1 MYCCRVAALNEFMQ
15 WLSWMFLKDNCTG
28 GGCTESRPLALYVV
42 HSTCAWLLTG
52 IFNCSEL
59 TLQSG
64 FFLPESGK
72 NNERKGGRSRSHTRS
87 KSRSSSKSRSR
98 RKRSQSK
105 HRWEFLLSYL
115 NFFGFVFTVIKI
127 FWVFVQVSECRNF
140 TGVHQGVWLP
150 LDTALIV
157 MLKNEVLCN

>member
-72 NNERKGGRSRSHTRS
+72 SNERKGGRSRSHTRS
-87 KSRSSSKSRSR
+87 KSIQPMIEPRSPTLQVDSLPSEPPGKSK
-98 RKRSQSK
+98 K
-105 HRWEFLLSYL
+105 
-115 NFFGFVFTVIKI
+115 
-127 FWVFVQVSECRNF
+127 
-140 TGVHQGVWLP
+140 TGVGSYPFSRGSFQPRNQIMVSYIAGRFFTSWATREAHKGS
-150 LDTALIV
+150 
-157 MLKNEVLCN
+157 

>member
-72 NNERKGGRSRSHTRS
+72 SNERKGGRSRSHTRS

-105 HRWEFLLSYL
+105 HRWEFLLSYFECFL
-115 NFFGFVFTVIKI
+115 FLYLPWWRFS
-127 FWVFVQVSECRNF
+127 WVFVQVSEFRNF
-140 TGVHQGVWLP
+140 TCVHQKRKYGYY
-150 LDTALIV
+150 
-157 MLKNEVLCN
+157 